1 MAMDSL
7 INLGGM
13 SGMSGTIWFVFQI
26 VIAFGVIGFMFWKF
40 ILHPRSFKDLIEI
53 WDVTD
58 AGLVRW
64 VDKGKWVVD
73 QANGTG
79 VYKLLKHKKA
89 KLMQPPME
97 CAVPT
102 KKGKM
107 KYLFVRTGE
116 SGYDY
121 ACINQNDW
129 MKDKAPV
136 PLPLSDI
143 DFVKLN
149 LKQALLKK
157 SLSGWFSE
165 NKAQIIFITVAV
177 LTLVLLNW
185 VIAFAS
191 DSVQAITASAG
202 QQAEAL
208 SEIAQSLHDV
218 AGKLNPGGSSGQQG
232 ITPPPGF

>member
-7 INLGGM
+7 IDLGGM
-13 SGMSGTIWFVFQI
+13 TGMSGTIWFVFQV
-26 VIAFGVIGFMFWKF
+26 VIALAVVGFMFWKF
-40 ILHPRSFKDLIEI
+40 ILHPRSFKDIIEI

-64 VDKGKWVVD
+64 VDKGKWVID
-73 QANGTG
+73 HANGTG

-107 KYLFVRTGE
+107 KYLFCRTGE

-129 MKDKAPV
+129 MKDKVPR

-157 SLSGWFSE
+157 SLSGFFSE

-191 DSVQAITASAG
+191 DSVQAITTSAG
-202 QQAEAL
+202 HQAEAL
-208 SEIAQSLHDV
+208 SEIAQSLHEV
-218 AGKLNPGGSSGQQG
+218 AGKLNPGGSVDQG
-232 ITPPPGF
+232 VAPPPGF

>member
-1 MAMDSL
+1 MGVDSI

-13 SGMSGTIWFVFQI
+13 TGFSGTIWFVFQI
-26 VIAFGVIGFMFWKF
+26 VIAVSVIGFLFWKF

-58 AGLVRW
+58 AGVVRW
-64 VDKGKWVVD
+64 VDKGKWVLD
-73 QANGTG
+73 HANGTG

-89 KLMQPPME
+89 KLMQPPLE

-102 KKGKM
+102 KKGRM

-129 MKDKAPV
+129 RKDKAPT

-157 SLSGWFSE
+157 TLSGWFSE

-185 VIAFAS
+185 VIAFAT

-202 QQAEAL
+202 HQAEAL
-208 SEIAQSLHDV
+208 SEIAQSLQDV
-218 AGKLNPGGSSGQQG
+218 ATQLNSGGTTQQG
-232 ITPPPGF
+232 IAPPPGF

>member
-1 MAMDSL
+1 M
-7 INLGGM
+7 
-13 SGMSGTIWFVFQI
+13 
-26 VIAFGVIGFMFWKF
+26 
-40 ILHPRSFKDLIEI
+40 HPRSFKDLIEI

-177 LTLVLLNW
+177 CVCWVLTRL
-185 VIAFAS
+185 S
-191 DSVQAITASAG
+191 RGHAILKRKHEENFPNSFLKTASW
-202 QQAEAL
+202 
-208 SEIAQSLHDV
+208 I
-218 AGKLNPGGSSGQQG
+218 KK
-232 ITPPPGF
+232 

>member
-1 MAMDSL
+1 MGVDSL

-26 VIAFGVIGFMFWKF
+26 VIAIGVIGFMFWKF

-58 AGLVRW
+58 AGTVRW

-73 QANGTG
+73 NSNGTG

-97 CAVPT
+97 CAIPT

-121 ACINQNDW
+121 SCINQNDW
-129 MKDKAPV
+129 MIDKKPI

-208 SEIAQSLHDV
+208 SEIAQSLSEV
-218 AGKLNPGGSSGQQG
+218 AGQLNPNIPTNSGG
-232 ITPPPGF
+232 IAPPPGF

>member
-26 VIAFGVIGFMFWKF
+26 VIALGVIGFMFWKF
-40 ILHPRSFKDLIEI
+40 ILHPRSFKDIIEI

-64 VDKGKWVVD
+64 VDKGKWVID
-73 QANGTG
+73 HANGTG
-79 VYKLLKHKKA
+79 VYKLLKNKKA

-102 KKGKM
+102 KNGKM
-107 KYLFVRTGE
+107 KYLFCRTGE

-129 MKDKAPV
+129 MKDKAPE

-191 DSVQAITASAG
+191 DSVQAITLSAG

-208 SEIAQSLHDV
+208 SEIAASLSEV
-218 AGKLNPGGSSGQQG
+218 ATQLNPSGGVNQG
-232 ITPPPGF
+232 ITPPVGF

>member
-7 INLGGM
+7 IDLGGM
-13 SGMSGTIWFVFQI
+13 SGFSGTIWFVFQV
-26 VIAFGVIGFMFWKF
+26 VIACSVIGFVFWKF

-58 AGLVRW
+58 AGVVRW

-73 QANGTG
+73 QASGTG
-79 VYKLLKHKKA
+79 IYKLLKHKKA

-97 CAVPT
+97 CAIPT
-102 KKGKM
+102 RKGKM

-129 MKDKAPV
+129 MMDKKPV

-149 LKQALLKK
+149 LRQALLKK

-185 VIAFAS
+185 VIAFAT

-208 SEIAQSLHDV
+208 SEIAQSLQSV
-218 AGKLNPGGSSGQQG
+218 ANQLNPGSSAPQG
-232 ITPPPGF
+232 IEPPPGF